1 MNKLEIVI
9 KPDLLDDAKVLLES
23 CDIKGMMVSNIM
35 GYGNQKGFTKT
46 YRGTTYTV
54 NFLPKIMIETITDD
68 ATADHIIQLLTDKLP
83 SDEIG
88 GGKIFVIPVENV
100 IRLRTGEYGED
111 AI

>member
-1 MNKLEIVI
+1 MKKLEIVI

-54 NFLPKIMIETITDD
+54 NFLPKIMIETTDPRCD
-68 ATADHIIQLLTDKLP
+68 CGSHYSAADRQA
-83 SDEIG
+83 SVG
-88 GGKIFVIPVENV
+88 
-100 IRLRTGEYGED
+100 
-111 AI
+111 